1 VRDDDVARA
10 GGQQGRGDLGR
21 GVGGAAVAVDGEAC
35 RYLAEVVDDAHAHV
49 VTERGAGAEV
59 AGRGAEQ
66 GGQRRVVAGHLV
78 VDLAGVAGAGD
89 AVGRAA
95 RGGQGTVAGAVVAD
109 LEQRVG
115 DEPRRDGRVRAD
127 PPGVEEQRRGHL
139 VVAQDG
145 DQIRVVA
152 AAAGTAAGVERQG
165 DAAVARRPPL
175 EHAGQAQ
182 PPGPRAQRTVP
193 TDDLGAADREP
204 GGIAFRGPD
213 GTELGRSAGGGH
225 GGERAG
231 WILSS
236 PPRAVAGARGPGGMA
251 VAASGKHAC
260 GGGDAGDE
268 RPS

>member
-35 RYLAEVVDDAHAHV
+35 RDLAEVVDDAHAHV

-165 DAAVARRPPL
+165 DAAVASR
-175 EHAGQAQ
+175 Q
-182 PPGPRAQRTVP
+182 PPAASRWSMPGRRSPQARGRSAPYRPTISARLTGSRAGSPSGARMEPNSAGPPAVDTA
-193 TDDLGAADREP
+193 GNEP
-204 GGIAFRGPD
+204 GG
-213 GTELGRSAGGGH
+213 S
-225 GGERAG
+225 
-231 WILSS
+231 
-236 PPRAVAGARGPGGMA
+236 
-251 VAASGKHAC
+251 
-260 GGGDAGDE
+260 
-268 RPS
+268 